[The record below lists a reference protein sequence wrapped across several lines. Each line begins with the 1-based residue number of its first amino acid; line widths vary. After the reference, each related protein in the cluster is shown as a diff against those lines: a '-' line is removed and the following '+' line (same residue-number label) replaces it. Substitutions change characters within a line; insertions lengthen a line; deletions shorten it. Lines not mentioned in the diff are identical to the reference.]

1 MKRKS
6 LTRAVLIPL
15 VIVAGFQGAWQAAA
29 GAAQTAEPQG
39 RSVPMFE
46 VDTSWPK
53 VPAKWKLGD
62 VSSIAIDAQGHD
74 LLILNLGSITA
85 FGTGIGA
92 VSLGTAATNAVL
104 DNRAFIHG
112 QDIGANDYAT
122 AGGNTIL
129 NSGTIEGADIGI
141 FIHTAAGKFTT
152 VNGNV
157 SSGAIGILQGQ
168 TAAFLPQSYGDVY
181 GTGIDWRVGGGYT
194 LDDKSEVR
202 GMFIW
207 QSADADLVRLG
218 DIGASSLYAQYD
230 DYKSF
235 ALDFG
240 YRRYFQP
247 PNRDIRLFGEGTMG
261 VGIIRAI
268 GVHFAAPG
276 ANLVFPATNY
286 YDRTAAFTI
295 GFNFGALF
303 KFSDRV
309 DFTGQVGLRHTS
321 GLQTVS
327 LAL

>member
-1 MKRKS
+1 MRS
-6 LTRAVLIPL
+6 CCRCLSHVVVVLALLAVAVDARAQAPTDSSRWFLDFGFG
-15 VIVAGFQGAWQAAA
+15 VA
-29 GAAQTAEPQG
+29 P
-39 RSVPMFE
+39 
-46 VDTSWPK
+46 
-53 VPAKWKLGD
+53 
-62 VSSIAIDAQGHD
+62 
-74 LLILNLGSITA
+74 
-85 FGTGIGA
+85 
-92 VSLGTAATNAVL
+92 
-104 DNRAFIHG
+104 
-112 QDIGANDYAT
+112 
-122 AGGNTIL
+122 
-129 NSGTIEGADIGI
+129 
-141 FIHTAAGKFTT
+141 T

-157 SSGAIGILQGQ
+157 SSGAIGTLQGQ

-218 DIGASSLYAQYD
+218 DIGPSSLYAQYD

-247 PNRDIRLFGEGTMG
+247 PARDIRLFGEGTMG

-268 GVHFAAPG
+268 GVHFAAPE

-303 KFSDRV
+303 KFSDHV

-321 GLQTVS
+321 GLQTVDQFVGTGLES
-327 LAL
+327 VSNDTARLTFPVVVGVRYHFK